1 MPTSNQQE
9 LAIHCGKTTD
19 SIEKLQSICE
29 KRANEL
35 KPQIDFSSQSE
46 IIVPFWTEDFPELI
60 CTGTFSKNNLGE
72 IVCKLDFSESTL

>member
-9 LAIHCGKTTD
+9 LVIHCGKNTD

-35 KPQIDFSSQSE
+35 KSQIDFSSQPE

-60 CTGTFSKNNLGE
+60 CTGTFHKNSLGE
-72 IVCKLDFSESTL
+72 VVYELAFSESTL